1 MCKHQLLLP
10 MRNLESCSAY
20 LRAFPKWKQSTHRWS
35 SRSLRNLI
43 FTHSQGTSSLHS
55 LRQQLADAA
64 NARDVA
70 RVHEQ
75 AADAR
80 AASMESLRAASEAA
94 AAKLHPLQLTKS
106 RPCVARWTWPSKM
119 TPSCSDCCSK
129 KDSDFSEAMRSA
141 AAQAANSS
149 AIMLELQ
156 QLYRYMQSA
165 SSRHSFYSFRAVLL
179 CRSSRNS

>member
-1 MCKHQLLLP
+1 VCKHQLLLP

-43 FTHSQGTSSLHS
+43 FTHSQGTSALHS

-80 AASMESLRAASEAA
+80 AATMESLRAASEAA
-94 AAKLHPLQLTKS
+94 AAEASSVAAHEIASLRCSLDLAQQNDAELQRLLQQKRLRFFGGYAIS
-106 RPCVARWTWPSKM
+106 GSAGCEFFRNYVR
-119 TPSCSDCCSK
+119 
-129 KDSDFSEAMRSA
+129 A
-141 AAQAANSS
+141 AAIIQVHAK
-149 AIMLELQ
+149 
-156 QLYRYMQSA
+156 
-165 SSRHSFYSFRAVLL
+165 
-179 CRSSRNS
+179 C